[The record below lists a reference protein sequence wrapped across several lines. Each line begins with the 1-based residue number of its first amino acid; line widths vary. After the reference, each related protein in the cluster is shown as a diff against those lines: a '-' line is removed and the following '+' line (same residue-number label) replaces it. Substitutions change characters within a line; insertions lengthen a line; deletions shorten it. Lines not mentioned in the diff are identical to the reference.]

1 MKRKNQS
8 EIVKDRIIKS
18 ISKETIISES
28 FEDMLINDLEKVLKS
43 YFVYQNGEFRIQFSN
58 NGVTQELNITLSYQR
73 FKDIKVL

>member
-8 EIVKDRIIKS
+8 EIVKERIIKS
-18 ISKETIISES
+18 ISKETVIPES
-28 FEDMLINDLEKVLKS
+28 FESMLINDLEKVLRS
-43 YFVYQNGEFRIQFSN
+43 YFVYQNSEFRTQFID

>member
-28 FEDMLINDLEKVLKS
+28 FENMLINDLEKVLKS
-43 YFVYQNGEFRIQFSN
+43 YFVYQNGELRIQFSN

>member
-18 ISKETIISES
+18 ISKEAVIPES
-28 FEDMLINDLEKVLKS
+28 FENMLINDLEKVLKS
-43 YFVYQNGEFRIQFSN
+43 YFVYQNGELRIQFSN